1 MNCIVS
7 SSKPR
12 RGFALI
18 AALWLLVAIS
28 ALSLEISLASRTRRL
43 ASANV
48 LEEARARAAA
58 ESGVEHARAI
68 LARMLEE
75 GGGRRAWRDP
85 LAILDPWSRLDGLK
99 LDSVAMGEGEWY
111 RVSLADLGARLNVNR
126 ASENEIRRYL
136 VAHRIDAAVAD
147 GIAQAIADWRDP
159 DDLRRAQGAEREF
172 YRRAGAEELPS
183 NMPFA
188 DVNELRHVAGMTT
201 ELLEQLRGE
210 LTVIGEGQVNVNAAG
225 RPVLLSLPGMTEAA
239 AEVILRAQQSHTHIA
254 TFQELMDLF
263 PLPARESVER
273 EIALLLPRIAFET
286 REVGVVSAGH
296 VEGSPVRVVA
306 NAVLAR
312 GGSSAFVAWRY
323 LSMSAEEKYRR

>member
-1 MNCIVS
+1 VS
-7 SSKPR
+7 SSEPR

-68 LARMLEE
+68 LASMLEE
-75 GGGRRAWRDP
+75 GDSRRAWHDP
-85 LAILDPWSRLDGLK
+85 RAILDPWSTLTELR
-99 LDSVAMGEGEWY
+99 LDSVSFGEGEWY

-126 ASENEIRRYL
+126 VSEGEIRRFL
-136 VAHRIDAAVAD
+136 IAHRIDAMVAD
-147 GIAQAIADWRDP
+147 RLAQAIADWRDP
-159 DDLRRAQGAEREF
+159 DDLRRALGAERAF
-172 YRRAGAEELPS
+172 YQRAGAAELPS

-188 DVNELRHVAGMTT
+188 EVDELRNVEGMTS
-201 ELLEQLRGE
+201 ELLGQLRGE
-210 LTVIGEGQVNVNAAG
+210 LTVVGAGQVNVNAAG

-239 AEVILRAQQSHTHIA
+239 ADVILRAQQSHTHIA

-263 PLPARESVER
+263 PLAARESIER
-273 EIALLLPRIAFET
+273 EIAQLLPRIAFET
-286 REVGVVSAGH
+286 REVGVVSEGR
-296 VEGSPVRVVA
+296 VEGSPVRIVA
-306 NAVLAR
+306 DAVIAR
-312 GGSSAFVAWRY
+312 GGSSAFVAWRE
-323 LSMSAEEKYRR
+323 AR